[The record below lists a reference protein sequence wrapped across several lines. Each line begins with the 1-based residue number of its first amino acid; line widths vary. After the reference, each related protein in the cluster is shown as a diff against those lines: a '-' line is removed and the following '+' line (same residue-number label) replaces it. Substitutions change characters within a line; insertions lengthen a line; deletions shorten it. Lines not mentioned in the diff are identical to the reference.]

1 MPVDI
6 VDKLVYKCKIAI
18 FNVDSDVSKKVLNIF
33 NILPFIIN
41 IFYIKIYLILLP
53 LLLYLIS
60 SIIRLYV
67 DKEDLL

>member
-1 MPVDI
+1 MDK
-6 VDKLVYKCKIAI
+6 VDKFVNKCKIAI
-18 FNVDSDVSKKVLNIF
+18 FIVDIDVSKKVLNIF

>member
-1 MPVDI
+1 MPVDK
-6 VDKLVYKCKIAI
+6 VDNFVNKCKIAI
-18 FNVDSDVSKKVLNIF
+18 FSVDIDVSKKVLNIF